1 MEPCVSC
8 IYLTYCMEYV
18 WKSSL
23 WIGIFQR
30 ATQLQEYYWPTIYRA
45 AAAVVSTIT
54 SLWTGLWSSA
64 FTIGVGRGKSEK
76 ACRQTFGTRGG
87 VNVFPQCIAI
97 VFLTR
102 WRSFPSHVVFL
113 RSFCVKPNQVRGNQ
127 LQSLIFSSFRTFR
140 VASRNLPFSVIPF
153 TKITR
158 ALRKTSSMHPWPKGR
173 ID

>member
-1 MEPCVSC
+1 MHGTSRFLNLSHLLYGICVKIFIMNRYISKSYKTAR
-8 IYLTYCMEYV
+8 ILLTDN
-18 WKSSL
+18 
-23 WIGIFQR
+23 
-30 ATQLQEYYWPTIYRA
+30 IYRA
-45 AAAVVSTIT
+45 GAAVVSTIT
-54 SLWTGLWSSA
+54 SLWTGLWSR
-64 FTIGVGRGKSEK
+64 GVGRGKSEK
-76 ACRQTFGTRGG
+76 ACRQTFGIRGG
-87 VNVFPQCIAI
+87 VNVFPSWCVAI

-127 LQSLIFSSFRTFR
+127 PQSLIFSSFGTFR

-158 ALRKTSSMHPWPKGR
+158 ASRKTSSMHPWPKGR